1 MVQRILFVRAVNV
14 GGATMPMAEFRTLL
28 TDLGATSAVTLI
40 ASGNAVIEIDMPTS
54 GSTAEFDRRVE
65 AGITDRFGFTRE
77 VISRSV
83 SEVAAARTEHPLAVA
98 DLARSYVCFLGG
110 VPTAEAI
117 DAARLIPTGDD
128 EWSLGGRDLHVR
140 YAAGAGRADLDLN
153 RLLRALGVVGTARNL
168 RTVDRIHT
176 LALSSTNR

>member
-14 GGATMPMAEFRTLL
+14 GGASMPMAEFRTLL

-83 SEVAAARTEHPLAVA
+83 SEVAQARTEHPLAVA
-98 DLARSYVCFLGG
+98 DPARSYVCFLGSA
-110 VPTAEAI
+110 PT
-117 DAARLIPTGDD
+117 DAAIETARMLPTGNDA
-128 EWSLGGRDLHVR
+128 WAMGARDLHLR
-140 YAAGAGRADLDLN
+140 YAAGAGSAELDLN
-153 RLLRALGVVGTARNL
+153 RLLKALDVVGTARNL